1 MLARIGLGELLWSLL
16 VIYIMVMYLVIVF
29 TIIMDIFRSDMSG
42 VMKAVWCVLLFFFP
56 FITMVVYLV
65 KHGGAMGRRNIE
77 AAEQQKEATDNY
89 IREVVGSGGPASE
102 LQTAKSLLDSGA
114 ITADEYASLKT
125 KILG

>member
-42 VMKAVWCVLLFFFP
+42 VMKAVWSILLFFFP

-65 KHGGAMGRRNIE
+65 KHGGAMGRRNIK
-77 AAEQQKEATDNY
+77 AAEQQKEATDAY